1 MDREK
6 KPGLQAQAAQ
16 ARARAAELDRQARE
30 IEQSAV
36 PRDWR
41 HRARVR
47 EAASR
52 LRLRAGSYLVKAL
65 QIEDSIELKDSGVEE
80 RERSSCRSVKK

>member
-1 MDREK
+1 MGREK
-6 KPGLQAQAAQ
+6 QPGPQAQASQ
-16 ARARAAELDRQARE
+16 ARGRAAELDRQARE

-36 PRDWR
+36 PGNWR
-41 HRARVR
+41 HRAKAR

-65 QIEDSIELKDSGVEE
+65 QIEESI
-80 RERSSCRSVKK
+80 

>member
-6 KPGLQAQAAQ
+6 KSGPQAQAAQ

-36 PRDWR
+36 PGNWR

-52 LRLRAGSYLVKAL
+52 LRLRAGAHLVEAL
-65 QIEDSIELKDSGVEE
+65 RLEELAE
-80 RERSSCRSVKK
+80 R